1 MEDISKLNFVCVVN
15 ENCPANF
22 DKTAVVFDYN
32 DTFAVPDKK
41 NETCCRYCNS
51 VLFEEQTYLNII
63 LEKKRKLQQKIILL
77 IISILVIVT
86 FFCFIFFK

>member
-1 MEDISKLNFVCVVN
+1 MEDISNLNFVCVVN

-22 DKTAVVFDYN
+22 DKTAVVFDYD

-51 VLFEEQTYLNII
+51 VLFEEQTYLNIMQA
-63 LEKKRKLQQKIILL
+63 KRRKHQQKIIILF
-77 IISILVIVT
+77 IISILVIA
-86 FFCFIFFK
+86 IFFVLYFF